1 MVSYKKCSGC
11 GIVLQN
17 IKHNQLGYVETLTK
31 DYCYRCFRLTHYN
44 ELIHYNITK
53 VDFLA
58 KLQRDYHL
66 NWHYFYVLDIY
77 DLDGSRNFELE
88 QLIQNNKIT
97 LIINKIDLVDK
108 LINKQKIISYISELF
123 TSSIIFSKIEDI
135 ILVSGFNNYGLDKLW
150 RYLKCQTNNVVF
162 VGSSNTGKSTLL
174 NSLIKLT
181 KQQQKITVSNNIATT
196 LDKIVVNL
204 GTRYRIYD
212 TPGIVNEHSIVT
224 YLANNDKRMITKQL
238 LKPITFQ
245 LNAEQAIFYE
255 GLAIFSYL
263 QGGKTSFHFYKNNN
277 LKLHRTKLMNKD
289 YYFRQNLSTLSI
301 RLKNY
306 WDWIEREI
314 EIKEPGNYSLF
325 IAGLGWISF
334 KGESGQKMLVGIN
347 QKIKIKLRKQF
358 I

>member
-1 MVSYKKCSGC
+1 MISYKKCSGC
-11 GIVLQN
+11 GVILQN
-17 IKHNQLGYVETLTK
+17 TSPNQLGYVEALTQ

-44 ELIHYNITK
+44 ELIPYDITEI
-53 VDFLA
+53 DFLA
-58 KLQRDYHL
+58 KVQQDYHL
-66 NWHYFYVLDIY
+66 NWHYFYVLDVY

-123 TSSIIFSKIEDI
+123 TSSVLFSKIEDI
-135 ILVSGFNNYGLDKLW
+135 ILVSGLKNYGLDELW
-150 RYLKCQTNNVVF
+150 RYLKRQTDDLVF
-162 VGSSNTGKSTLL
+162 VGNSNTGKSTLL

-196 LDKIVVNL
+196 LDKIVINL
-204 GTRYRIYD
+204 GTRHRIYD
-212 TPGIVNEHSIVT
+212 TAGIVNEHNIVT
-224 YLANNDKRMITKQL
+224 YLAKNDKRMITKQL

-245 LNAEQAIFYE
+245 LNVEQAIFYE
-255 GLAIFSYL
+255 GLASFSYL

-289 YYFRQNLSTLSI
+289 YYFRQHLSTLSI
-301 RLKNY
+301 RLKDY
-306 WDWIEREI
+306 QDWIEREI
-314 EIKEPGNYSLF
+314 EIKESGNYSLF
-325 IAGLGWISF
+325 ISGLGWISF
-334 KGESGQKMLVGIN
+334 KGESGQKMLVGTN
-347 QKIKIKLRKQF
+347 QKIKITLRKQF